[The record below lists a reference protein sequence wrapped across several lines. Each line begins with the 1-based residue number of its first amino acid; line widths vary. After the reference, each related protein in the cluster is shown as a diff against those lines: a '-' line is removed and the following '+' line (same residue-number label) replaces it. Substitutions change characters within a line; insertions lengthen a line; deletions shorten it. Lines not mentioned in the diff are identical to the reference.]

1 MPAVV
6 PQWNMAALSMVIV
19 MHEALSNRSLQ
30 PQDVAGHNAR
40 SKSQW
45 ASPRVMVLGW
55 CMWLLGTWGAALL
68 ADSAVPA
75 TRWMLFSSFI
85 GLMALWPTVRLSL
98 DRGDFRYTNTEV
110 LMEWL
115 ALTTIFQAVVWP
127 LGITAQWSF
136 LQTLWLDGA
145 VVAWS
150 LLTALF
156 VATGVRS
163 RRTFHRL
170 LATALCLLV
179 LVGEPLIMTLVSIG
193 VRPGQS
199 HGWVMRISPIQTIW
213 ALSEMPIEWSSGPW
227 RTNVAT
233 VAVAAAVG
241 WGVSGLFAGHKGRY

>member
-1 MPAVV
+1 
-6 PQWNMAALSMVIV
+6 MAIV
-19 MHEALSNRSLQ
+19 MHEALSKPSPPR
-30 PQDVAGHNAR
+30 QDVVVPNAR
-40 SKSQW
+40 SRGQL
-45 ASPRVMVLGW
+45 ASPRVMILGW
-55 CMWLLGTWGAALL
+55 CIWLLGTWGGALV

-98 DRGDFRYTNTEV
+98 DRGGLRYSATEV

-115 ALTTIFQAVVWP
+115 ALMTIFQAVVWP

-163 RRTFHRL
+163 RHTLHRL
-170 LATALCLLV
+170 LATAFCLLL
-179 LVGEPLIMTLVSIG
+179 LVGEPLVMTLMSLG
-193 VRPGQS
+193 ARPGQG
-199 HGWVMRISPIQTIW
+199 HGWVMCISPIQTVW
-213 ALSEMPIEWSSGPW
+213 ALSEVPIEWSSGPW
-227 RTNVAT
+227 RTNVAA

-241 WGVSGLFAGHKGRY
+241 WAVFVLFSRHKARY